1 MSNLTQFAPFASGGL
16 KSFQTGYSAA
26 NLTYVGA
33 GGEDWQYKDITVSA
47 VVVAKTIT
55 AYQGVTNQDA
65 NGVIT
70 TRMVSTTSLRVGTP
84 LNYGYNVGAPG
95 RWQAAEAN

>member
-16 KSFQTGYSAA
+16 KSFQTGFSAG
-26 NLTYVGA
+26 NLVYIGG
-33 GGEDWQYKDITVSA
+33 GGEDWCVKDITVSA

-55 AYQGVTNQDA
+55 AFQGLANNDA

-70 TRMVSTTSLRVGTP
+70 TRMTTTTNLRVGTP
-84 LNYGYNVGAPG
+84 LNYGYTVGGPG

>member
-16 KSFQTGYSAA
+16 KSFQTGFSAG
-26 NLTYVGA
+26 NLVYIGG
-33 GGEDWQYKDITVSA
+33 GGEDWCVKDITLSA

-55 AYQGVTNQDA
+55 AFQGQANADA

-70 TRMVSTTSLRVGTP
+70 TRMTATTTLRIGTP
-84 LNYGYNVGAPG
+84 LNYGTNVSAPG
-95 RWQAAEAN
+95 RWLAAEAN